1 MADTL
6 LDRMEVHL
14 LAWGVWLQGGKRGD
28 GYPTKSVLHQSWLPP
43 TPGMVPTMR
52 VSTTSDRVER
62 ALHAAIQQMSV
73 RMQNTLVVVY
83 VMRAGPVEQ
92 GVLLDCSAVA
102 IRNRLVEAKRR
113 LARCV

>member
-6 LDRMEVHL
+6 LDRMERHL
-14 LAWGVWLQGGKRGD
+14 LAWGVWVQGGKRGD

-52 VSTTSDRVER
+52 VSATSDRAER

-83 VMRAGPVEQ
+83 VMRAGPVEREE
-92 GVLLDCSAVA
+92 LLQCNAVT
-102 IRNRLVEAKRR
+102 IRSRLGEAKRR
-113 LARCV
+113 LAHCV